1 MSTRARIDRNDET
14 VEYFFDEGCYITEWL
29 NRDDDPALSI
39 ARARVEPGGTTR
51 WHLLGGITER
61 YLVLSGRGRVE
72 IEGLAP
78 TEIDSG
84 AVVTIPPGAA
94 QRITCLGDT
103 ELVFLALCTPRF
115 ELAAYTDAEHEFG

>member
-1 MSTRARIDRNDET
+1 MSSSARIDRNAET
-14 VEYFFDEGCYITEWL
+14 AEYFFDEGCHITEWL

-51 WHLLGGITER
+51 WHRLAGITER
-61 YLVLSGRGRVE
+61 YLILSGRGRVE

-78 TEIDSG
+78 TEIDSD

-94 QRITCLGDT
+94 QRISCLGDVD
-103 ELVFLALCTPRF
+103 LVFLALCTPRF
-115 ELAAYTDAEHEFG
+115 ALAAYTDVEHEFA